1 MNKNNLIVTFVG
13 KNDGNFI
20 GHILSIDNELDV
32 QLLDIKNAVI
42 ET

>member
-13 KNDGNFI
+13 NNGNFI
-20 GHILSIDNELDV
+20 GHILSLDNELD
-32 QLLDIKNAVI
+32 LYLNEIKNAVI

>member
-1 MNKNNLIVTFVG
+1 MNKSNLIVTFVG
-13 KNDGNFI
+13 NDGNFI

-32 QLLDIKNAVI
+32 YLNEIKNVI